1 MKTSPRLSHGRELR
15 FTLVFGVVISVLAGC
30 QPQPVKPDPKLE
42 YRLEQERIAREQAAK
57 QRRID
62 ALLMRAEW
70 ALGRDRLMTP
80 ESDSAY
86 GLFQR
91 VLRLEPDNQQA
102 RSGLQQ
108 VSIRYIQLA
117 RDSVAHDKLARASGY
132 YAQARRID
140 PDNPLLAEFEQMYRA
155 AQQAQRRATSGNEI
169 MLDPTA
175 LSRRDEQLL
184 EVLGSV
190 AQRVKVSDESMMIVA
205 RNDAEGRWL
214 YQQMRKAAEGYRIR
228 GDIQIGAV
236 PKIVVYPPIQ

>member
-1 MKTSPRLSHGRELR
+1 MKTSPRLSHGRGLR
-15 FTLVFGVVISVLAGC
+15 FTLVFGAVISVLAGC

-91 VLRLEPDNQQA
+91 VLRIEPDNQQA

-117 RDSVAHDKLARASGY
+117 RDSVAHGKLAHASGY

-140 PDNPLLAEFEQMYRA
+140 PDNPLLAEFEQIYRA
-155 AQQAQRRATSGNEI
+155 AQQAQATGPS
-169 MLDPTA
+169 
-175 LSRRDEQLL
+175 
-184 EVLGSV
+184 
-190 AQRVKVSDESMMIVA
+190 
-205 RNDAEGRWL
+205 
-214 YQQMRKAAEGYRIR
+214 
-228 GDIQIGAV
+228 
-236 PKIVVYPPIQ
+236 